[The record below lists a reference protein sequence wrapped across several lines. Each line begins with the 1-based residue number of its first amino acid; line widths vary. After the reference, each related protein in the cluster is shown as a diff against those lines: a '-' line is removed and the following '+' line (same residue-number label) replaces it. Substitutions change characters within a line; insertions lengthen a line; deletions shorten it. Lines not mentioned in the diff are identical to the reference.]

1 MDNAIVV
8 KNLSKTFSKRKL
20 FSKGTK
26 AVCAVSKVNL
36 EIKAGELFGLLGPNG
51 AGKTTLIKCLSTLL
65 LPEEGT
71 AEILGYDIVKKPI
84 EVRKRIGVTT
94 GGERTLYW
102 KLSARDNLRYFAG
115 LYGLPRD
122 RRERRIDKLIELME
136 LKDKQHERVERLST
150 GMRQKLSLARALI
163 HDPEVLLLDEPTLG
177 LDPQFSRMI
186 RKFIK
191 EGLSK
196 EMKKTVLLTTH
207 YMDEADELCE
217 RIAFMNDGKIAA
229 CDTPSRLKA
238 MIPYERVLEL
248 KYLGDIRKEAF
259 ESLDGIKKSYISSRD
274 SFSVLRVHAD
284 DPEDSLSRVIDIA
297 REKSKILSINIA
309 NPTLEDVF
317 VYLTGVKLE

>member
-1 MDNAIVV
+1 
-8 KNLSKTFSKRKL
+8 
-20 FSKGTK
+20 
-26 AVCAVSKVNL
+26 
-36 EIKAGELFGLLGPNG
+36 
-51 AGKTTLIKCLSTLL
+51 
-65 LPEEGT
+65 
-71 AEILGYDIVKKPI
+71 
-84 EVRKRIGVTT
+84 
-94 GGERTLYW
+94 
-102 KLSARDNLRYFAG
+102 
-115 LYGLPRD
+115 LYGLPREK
-122 RRERRIDKLIELME
+122 RERRIDKLIELME
-136 LKDKQHERVERLST
+136 LTDKQHERVERLST

-177 LDPQFSRMI
+177 LDPRFSRMI

-207 YMDEADELCE
+207 YMEEADELCE

-248 KYLGDIRKEAF
+248 KYLGDIKKEAL
-259 ESLDGIKKSYISSRD
+259 ESLDGVKKSYISSRD
-274 SFSVLRVHAD
+274 SFSVLRVHTD

-297 REKSKILSINIA
+297 REKSKILAINIA